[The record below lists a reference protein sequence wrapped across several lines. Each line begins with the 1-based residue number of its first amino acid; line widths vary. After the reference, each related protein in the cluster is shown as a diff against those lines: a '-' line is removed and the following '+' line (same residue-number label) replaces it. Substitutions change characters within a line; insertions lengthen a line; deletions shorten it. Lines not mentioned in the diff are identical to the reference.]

1 MARAAQI
8 SAEKIAAGDPEVEF
22 YKAKLATAKFYTTHV
37 LSQGVY
43 YKKQIM
49 EGSADVMTV
58 TPDQFEL
65 DRKSAVLA

>member
-8 SAEKIAAGDPEVEF
+8 SAAKIAAGDPEIEF

-37 LSQGVY
+37 LSQGAY
-43 YKKQIM
+43 YKKQIV

-58 TPDQFEL
+58 TEDQFEL